1 MSTAGPPQ
9 GENGPD
15 AAASGAFSVAG
26 DAWRFEGTLT
36 FDDATA
42 VLEQAAALPLPASGV
57 MDMAGLAHADSAA
70 LAVLLALK
78 RRAAAE
84 NHKLSFAAFPPML
97 ESLALVYGIEDL
109 FAR

>member
-1 MSTAGPPQ
+1 MTAAGPPQ
-9 GENGPD
+9 GADCTEAPAG
-15 AAASGAFSVAG
+15 GAFSVDG
-26 DAWRFEGTLT
+26 DAWRFEGALT

-42 VLEQAAALPLPASGV
+42 VLDQAAALPLPPSGV
-57 MDMAGLAHADSAA
+57 VDMAGLVHADSAA

-84 NHKLSFAAFPPML
+84 KHKLSFTAFPPML

-109 FAR
+109 FAQ

>member
-1 MSTAGPPQ
+1 MTDPC
-9 GENGPD
+9 PD
-15 AAASGAFSVAG
+15 EAVTGAFAVDG

-42 VLEQAAALPLPASGV
+42 VLEQAAALPLPTSGV
-57 MDMAGLAHADSAA
+57 VDMAGLVHADSAA

-84 NHKLSFAAFPPML
+84 KHPLAFAALPPTL

-109 FAR
+109 FAQ